1 MTAPDEPDRHDIRR
15 YHPNVTRFPGER
27 SSVAAMALAVG
38 AWLHPVS
45 SFRQRS
51 EPERQIQFR
60 AGVVGITCIVTG
72 VLAIGAGLWAVVL
85 GGHDS
90 APADPAFGPATL
102 QGAVVLVVISV
113 FAPQALFRTRNAALT
128 REVLSNP
135 SAPIRP
141 WRSTT
146 ITFDAVL
153 VGAMLAGLYF
163 SPALTIAF
171 FGLAFVARIVF
182 QGRRELRAD
191 PNARFHSLTTA
202 WASAVTGAAAFVVVK
217 PLAASVSTQG
227 SILPLLFAALVA
239 MYVGLAFTSL
249 ERWVT
254 GDRTRWAFARDAVDT
269 RRIVVALGSA
279 VIAWL
284 VSVVGVWV
292 GESYGTQ
299 AQLAGSLAGLA
310 IFLAAWLILWYS
322 SIRLWRRDALRTL
335 ALWSTHQAEIV
346 ARLADGSLRPDLA
359 ARAALPITTRMAV
372 SVFGATRAMAIVDDG
387 RGQVT
392 SHLVAV
398 DIHDNAP
405 VPDPKSLATL
415 PHLSMPLY
423 AVPGHPNTSSV
434 TVAGWLWPGWFMTR
448 SATMVHRFTEL
459 ATATL
464 LTPVVASDDDRVTAS
479 FDTMFGAV
487 NRWPTLTAF
496 EVAVARMRSRA
507 DASPQTDSLLIGVY
521 AIDEFGALAG
531 GRFEQAAVAQVVRL
545 ALGHQEFAGH
555 DLFVAYEEPGL
566 LWVALGGGPIIR
578 NGIALLRGLQQHIN
592 DHGAV
597 PSARLDVD
605 VHVSVSFGYAAHQVD
620 DFTFDGLLAT
630 ARGRLVAD
638 QGSRDPFNV
647 DNLLSYDI
655 RPEDIIGEPDAPV
668 TAVDVLNL
676 LKADHGS
683 AAGGPFVTTFL
694 PVTDLDS
701 GVTEALIVST
711 GWQRTFGN
719 LDLAKPDAFRTLVNR
734 QAELA
739 AEATR
744 VVLERLRAVFAEA
757 DALGHDDVPVL
768 LSLPSILLNPD
779 AGELA
784 LPNLVTPFLD
794 RRECARTV
802 VLVDAVPIGGGQ
814 ALRLL
819 SDRGVNIAVTAA
831 AAAGA
836 DPTDLFG
843 WQRWAVFFP
852 THVVQG
858 VSGVDGLT
866 IQQTASAIATHDT
879 RLIAIAD
886 DRADTRQLALHNIHW
901 GVDPAHAVDSVR
913 ESVGSRS
920 GRGRR

>member
-1 MTAPDEPDRHDIRR
+1 MTTPDEPDDHDIRR

-27 SSVAAMALAVG
+27 SSVAATALTVG

-45 SFRQRS
+45 GFRQRS
-51 EPERQIQFR
+51 EPERQLQVR
-60 AGVVGITCIVTG
+60 AGVVGILCI
-72 VLAIGAGLWAVVL
+72 LIGALAVGAGVAAVAL
-85 GGHDS
+85 GGYDS
-90 APADPAFGPATL
+90 PSAYPTFGPATL
-102 QGAVVLVVISV
+102 QGALVLVAISV
-113 FAPQALFRTRNAALT
+113 FAPQAVFRTRNAALT

-163 SPALTIAF
+163 SPALTVAF
-171 FGLAFVARIVF
+171 FGLAFVVRIVF

-202 WASAVTGAAAFVVVK
+202 WASAVTGAAAFFVVK
-217 PLAASVSTQG
+217 PLAASVSAQG

-239 MYVGLAFTSL
+239 MYVGLAFNAV
-249 ERWVT
+249 ERWVA
-254 GDRTRWAFARDAVDT
+254 GDHTRWAFARDAVDT
-269 RRIVVALGSA
+269 RRIVVALVSA

-292 GESYGTQ
+292 GESYGSQ

-310 IFLAAWLILWYS
+310 IFVAAWLILWYS
-322 SIRLWRRDALRTL
+322 AIRLWRRDALRTL
-335 ALWSTHQAEIV
+335 DLWSTHQAEIV
-346 ARLADGSLRPDLA
+346 GRLADGSLRPDLA

-387 RGQVT
+387 RDHVT

-398 DIHDNAP
+398 DLYDNAP
-405 VPDPKSLATL
+405 SPDPSSLVTL
-415 PHLSMPLY
+415 PHLRMPLY

-448 SATMVHRFTEL
+448 STMIVHRFTEL
-459 ATATL
+459 ATSAL
-464 LTPVVASDDDRVTAS
+464 LTPVVASDDDRVHAA
-479 FDTMFGAV
+479 FDTMFGTV

-496 EVAVARMRSRA
+496 EEAVSRMRSRA
-507 DASPQTDSLLIGVY
+507 DASPQTDSLLVGVY

-555 DLFVAYEEPGL
+555 DLFVAYEEPGQ

-620 DFTFDGLLAT
+620 DFTFEGLLST
-630 ARGRLVAD
+630 ARGRLLAD

-655 RPEDIIGEPDAPV
+655 RPEDIIGELDAPV

-683 AAGGPFVTTFL
+683 VTGGPFVTTFM
-694 PVTDLDS
+694 PIADL
-701 GVTEALIVST
+701 GTGTTQAVIVST
-711 GWQRTFGN
+711 GWQRSFGS

-739 AEATR
+739 AQATR
-744 VVLERLRAVFAEA
+744 IMLERLKAVFAEA
-757 DALGHDDVPVL
+757 DALGYSDLPVL
-768 LSLPSILLNPD
+768 VSLPSILLHAD

-794 RRECARTV
+794 RRECARMV
-802 VLVDAVPIGGGQ
+802 VLVDAVPVGGGQ

-843 WQRWAVFFP
+843 WQRWAIFFP
-852 THVVQG
+852 MHVVQG
-858 VSGVDGLT
+858 PGGVDGLT
-866 IQQTASAIATHDT
+866 VQQTASAIATHDT

-886 DRADTRQLALHNIHW
+886 EHVDTRQLALHNIHW
-901 GVDPAHAVDSVR
+901 GVDPVHAVDSVR
-913 ESVGSRS
+913 ESVGYRS
-920 GRGRR
+920 AGNR

>member
-1 MTAPDEPDRHDIRR
+1 M
-15 YHPNVTRFPGER
+15 TRFPGER
-27 SSVAAMALAVG
+27 SSVAATALTVG

-45 SFRQRS
+45 AFRQRS

-60 AGVVGITCIVTG
+60 AGVVGILCILTG
-72 VLAIGAGLWAVVL
+72 TLAVGAGLWAVIV
-85 GGHDS
+85 GGQDP

-102 QGAVVLVVISV
+102 QGAVALVVISV

-135 SAPIRP
+135 SSPIRP

-163 SPALTIAF
+163 SPALTVAF
-171 FGLAFVARIVF
+171 FGLAFIARIVF

-202 WASAVTGAAAFVVVK
+202 WASAVTGAAAFAVVK

-239 MYVGLAFTSL
+239 MYVGLAFNSV
-249 ERWVT
+249 ERWVS

-269 RRIVVALGSA
+269 RRIVVALVSA

-299 AQLAGSLAGLA
+299 AELAGSLAGLA
-310 IFLAAWLILWYS
+310 IFVAAWLILWYA

-346 ARLADGSLRPDLA
+346 ARLADGSLRPELA

-398 DIHDNAP
+398 DIHDSAP
-405 VPDPKSLATL
+405 APDPTSLATL
-415 PHLSMPLY
+415 PHLRMPLY

-448 SATMVHRFTEL
+448 SAMIVHRFTEL

-464 LTPVVASDDDRVTAS
+464 LTPVVAADDDRVTAA
-479 FDTMFGAV
+479 FDSMFGTV

-496 EVAVARMRSRA
+496 EEAVTRMRSRA

-630 ARGRLVAD
+630 ARGRLAAD

-647 DNLLSYDI
+647 DNLISYDI
-655 RPEDIIGEPDAPV
+655 RPEDIIGQPEAPV
-668 TAVDVLNL
+668 TAVDVLNQL
-676 LKADHGS
+676 RADHTSGT
-683 AAGGPFVTTFL
+683 GGPFVTTFL
-694 PVTDLDS
+694 PITALDT
-701 GVTEALIVST
+701 GTTEALIVSI
-711 GWQRTFGN
+711 GWQRTFGS

-739 AEATR
+739 AESTG
-744 VVLERLRAVFAEA
+744 VVLERLKAVFAEA
-757 DALGHDDVPVL
+757 DALGHADLPVL
-768 LSLPSILLNPD
+768 VSLPSILLNPD

-802 VLVDAVPIGGGQ
+802 VLVDSVPVGGGQ

-843 WQRWAVFFP
+843 WQRWAVLFP
-852 THVVQG
+852 SHVVQG
-858 VSGVDGLT
+858 ASGVDGLT

-879 RLIAIAD
+879 RLIAICD
-886 DRADTRQLALHNIHW
+886 DRADTRQLALHNIRW
-901 GVDPAHAVDSVR
+901 GVDPVHALDSVR
-913 ESVGSRS
+913 ESVGARS
-920 GRGRR
+920 AQQR

>member
-1 MTAPDEPDRHDIRR
+1 
-15 YHPNVTRFPGER
+15 
-27 SSVAAMALAVG
+27 
-38 AWLHPVS
+38 
-45 SFRQRS
+45 
-51 EPERQIQFR
+51 
-60 AGVVGITCIVTG
+60 
-72 VLAIGAGLWAVVL
+72 
-85 GGHDS
+85 
-90 APADPAFGPATL
+90 
-102 QGAVVLVVISV
+102 
-113 FAPQALFRTRNAALT
+113 
-128 REVLSNP
+128 
-135 SAPIRP
+135 
-141 WRSTT
+141 
-146 ITFDAVL
+146 
-153 VGAMLAGLYF
+153 
-163 SPALTIAF
+163 
-171 FGLAFVARIVF
+171 
-182 QGRRELRAD
+182 
-191 PNARFHSLTTA
+191 
-202 WASAVTGAAAFVVVK
+202 
-217 PLAASVSTQG
+217 
-227 SILPLLFAALVA
+227 
-239 MYVGLAFTSL
+239 MYVGLAFNSV
-249 ERWVT
+249 ERWVS
-254 GDRTRWAFARDAVDT
+254 GDRARWAFARDAVDT
-269 RRIVVALGSA
+269 RRIIVALVSA

-299 AQLAGSLAGLA
+299 AQVAGSLAGLA
-310 IFLAAWLILWYS
+310 IFLAAWLILWYA

-335 ALWSTHQAEIV
+335 ALWSTHQAEVV

-387 RGQVT
+387 RDHVT

-398 DIHDNAP
+398 DIHDNASS
-405 VPDPKSLATL
+405 PDPKSLATL
-415 PHLSMPLY
+415 PHLRMPLY

-459 ATATL
+459 ATAAL
-464 LTPVVASDDDRVTAS
+464 LTPVVASDDDRVTAA
-479 FDTMFGAV
+479 FDSMFGPV

-496 EVAVARMRSRA
+496 EEAVARMRSRA

-620 DFTFDGLLAT
+620 DFTFEGLLST
-630 ARGRLVAD
+630 ARGRLIVD

-655 RPEDIIGEPDAPV
+655 RPEDIIGEPETPV

-676 LKADHGS
+676 LRADHTS
-683 AAGGPFVTTFL
+683 ATGGPFVTTFL
-694 PVTDLDS
+694 PVTDLDT
-701 GVTEALIVST
+701 GTTEALIVST

-739 AEATR
+739 AEASR

-757 DALGHDDVPVL
+757 DALGHDDLPVL
-768 LSLPSILLNPD
+768 VYLPVDPAQPRRRR
-779 AGELA
+779 AGAAQPRHA
-784 LPNLVTPFLD
+784 LPRPTRVRAHRGPGRRGAD
-794 RRECARTV
+794 RWRAGPAAAVGPRREHRG
-802 VLVDAVPIGGGQ
+802 DGRRRGG
-814 ALRLL
+814 RR
-819 SDRGVNIAVTAA
+819 SRR
-831 AAAGA
+831 
-836 DPTDLFG
+836 DLFG

-852 THVVQG
+852 AHIVQG
-858 VSGVDGLT
+858 PGGVDGLT

-879 RLIAIAD
+879 RLIAD
-886 DRADTRQLALHNIHW
+886 GR
-901 GVDPAHAVDSVR
+901 
-913 ESVGSRS
+913 RS
-920 GRGRR
+920 GRHPPARPAQHPLGRRPGPLGGLRAGVRGRALRPSSLARPELTRRDSHS